1 MPKLI
6 VTTKN
11 GAGMS
16 KSEDRKVQVAKLVGE
31 IDTLLSE
38 ALKEERLGDVPDDSL
53 GQLFASVLRLYAAK
67 VESGDLARAFPSG
80 SGITA
85 TDALIGCTA
94 ILQAADISLFSLGHW
109 QSMTTIGKH
118 PLEDVDPEE

>member
-1 MPKLI
+1 
-6 VTTKN
+6 
-11 GAGMS
+11 MS
-16 KSEDRKVQVAKLVGE
+16 ESENRKAHVARLVGE
-31 IDTLLSE
+31 IDTLLDE
-38 ALKEERLGDVPDDSL
+38 ALKEERLSDVPDDSL

-67 VESGDLARAFPSG
+67 VESGDLGRAFPSG

-118 PLEDVDPEE
+118 PLDDVDSDE

>member
-1 MPKLI
+1 M
-6 VTTKN
+6 
-11 GAGMS
+11 AS
-16 KSEDRKVQVAKLVGE
+16 SEDRKAQVTSLVGQ
-31 IDTLLSE
+31 IDTLMSE
-38 ALKEERLGDVPDDSL
+38 ALKAERLGDVPDNSL

-67 VESGDLARAFPSG
+67 VESGDLMRCFPRG

-94 ILQAADISLFSLGHW
+94 ILQAADISLFTLNHW

-118 PLEDVDPEE
+118 PLDDEEEPSE